1 MTLRPACFSNTL
13 TLRLYFEQLLLKPSC
28 CCRCNTGVDADD
40 GYILRV
46 LASGSDIMGL
56 KARDDLFIRFS
67 DIFTSFEK
75 NKKCETQ
82 WENFRIAL

>member
-1 MTLRPACFSNTL
+1 
-13 TLRLYFEQLLLKPSC
+13 
-28 CCRCNTGVDADD
+28 
-40 GYILRV
+40 
-46 LASGSDIMGL
+46 MGL